1 VDWEAVLLTISYADA
16 TKTRYTGQNN
26 FKPGGT
32 SFNHI
37 VGNLD
42 ITKEVSDNVSVG
54 FGSEIRT
61 ENFEILQGDFQSYA
75 GVGADSFQGNT
86 PANSGKFN
94 RYNIGFYGDI
104 SAT

>member
-1 VDWEAVLLTISYADA
+1 LGSRSPDDFVYADA

-54 FGSEIRT
+54 FGS
-61 ENFEILQGDFQSYA
+61 D
-75 GVGADSFQGNT
+75 
-86 PANSGKFN
+86 
-94 RYNIGFYGDI
+94 
-104 SAT
+104 